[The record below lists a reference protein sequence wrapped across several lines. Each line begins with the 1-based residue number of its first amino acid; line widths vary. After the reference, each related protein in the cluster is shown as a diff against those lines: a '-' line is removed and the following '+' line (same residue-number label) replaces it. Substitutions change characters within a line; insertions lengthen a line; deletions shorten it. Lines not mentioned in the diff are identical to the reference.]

1 MITERFVR
9 SSVELEAEL
18 RQLSK
23 QKPPFDK
30 QVATVRTKQVEMNSF
45 IYVGIIFLDYEFA
58 QSKEVEQNL
67 WKYVYYKFIEEFRKR
82 IRTAVT
88 SGGKS
93 KGIHRK
99 LTSSFRSFLQEATGF
114 YYSFIQRLAAHFEL
128 KQLDP
133 IIQKFGLTIGIIFDS
148 PTNVSQHSYSDDIK
162 QKAVL
167 SCHKSLIFLG
177 DLARYREL
185 QTEKPRKNWS
195 IACDYYNHARH
206 LVPESGNPHN
216 QLAVIATY
224 SADEFSAVYHYYRSL
239 VVRCPFLTAKDNI
252 SLLFHKAR
260 KSSAD
265 APEKIQEAPQR
276 DQKENGG
283 RRRFSH
289 QRQVSS
295 AAQSAK
301 IRTGEATQAFF
312 SDFIRLHSILYFR
325 TDLESYS
332 ELKSAVLNQLKE
344 SVLSLALD
352 PDQLLKFTAINM
364 AASFVIRHIANGDSN
379 NVNQSPKVPISYST
393 ASKKALVE
401 KYAVLLTLDTLS
413 TLLDLCNSELLDVV
427 VEYSDQRHNAVQ
439 ILPAPVKRSLI
450 SLRVGTKWVYSS
462 LEHLSSI
469 SALIEKDPNVKNEFA
484 NIARFWQRFAEFL
497 NSLERLFPHSQGI
510 PLDVPL
516 AEDLE
521 LTGFSGLKNHTF
533 MNGQIF
539 LNQGEPFEELD
550 MRIYDIFEDACKI
563 SESEHS
569 QLFYIDGVFSSGTPP
584 SKAASP
590 ASSLSPVQNQIT
602 DQSYVEDKFEAPITD
617 LIADPY
623 ETNLAESQSFAAIS
637 PKKLTNDS
645 SEDGD
650 SEDEVILFTG
660 RHSSVIENNNANGLA
675 TSEKSSPR
683 PTTAEVLLTQVL
695 KSNKSVSSTLPITN
709 SNNWNQFNTT
719 QLFPNN
725 NDLNVENVETKQQN
739 FLEFLYPVTR
749 PSTNLNGNTSAYS
762 QTAFSAHTTISGVPN
777 ASQDPLV
784 PSTKRLS
791 GEFNSITPHQ
801 QSTAISSASL
811 FAFPGTD
818 GGVSQF
824 GLFGDPNTSLIG
836 FSGTAGHNSAK
847 SGLSAINPPPGFSS
861 ESSAFDLHRHNQ
873 QNNQSLFQPSNVFG
887 FSSFDMSTQFPWKQR
902 EYVNG
907 LSDGNLQMNGTTGL
921 SDH

>member
-1 MITERFVR
+1 MPSSDRQTALDLYK

-30 QVATVRTKQVEMNSF
+30 QVATVRTKLREN
-45 IYVGIIFLDYEFA
+45 YERIIFLDYEFA

-88 SGGKS
+88 TGGKS
-93 KGIHRK
+93 KSIHRK

-114 YYSFIQRLAAHFEL
+114 YYSFIQRLAVHFEL

-133 IIQKFGLTIGIIFDS
+133 IIKKFGLTIES
-148 PTNVSQHSYSDDIK
+148 TNASQHSYSDDIK

-195 IACDYYNHARH
+195 TACDYYNHARH

-265 APEKIQEAPQR
+265 AQEKGQGTPQR
-276 DQKENGG
+276 DHKENGS

-289 QRQVSS
+289 QRQVPS

-301 IRTGEATQAFF
+301 VRADEATHAFF

-332 ELKSAVLNQLKE
+332 ELKASVLNQLRE
-344 SVLSLALD
+344 SVLTLALD

-364 AASFVIRHIANGDSN
+364 AASFAIRNIVNGDSN
-379 NVNQSPKVPISYST
+379 NVNQSPKASISYST
-393 ASKKALVE
+393 TSKKALVE
-401 KYAVLLTLDTLS
+401 KYAILLTLDSLS
-413 TLLDLCNSELLDVV
+413 TLLEMCNSELLDVA
-427 VEYSDQRHNAVQ
+427 VECSDQRHNAVQ

-462 LEHLSSI
+462 LELLTSM
-469 SALIEKDPNVKNEFA
+469 SALIAKDPNVKNEVA
-484 NIARFWQRFAEFL
+484 NIAKFWQRFAEFL
-497 NSLERLFPHSQGI
+497 NSLERLFPHDKGI

-516 AEDLE
+516 AEDFE
-521 LTGFSGLKNHTF
+521 LNGFSGLKNNIF
-533 MNGQIF
+533 VNEQNF

-550 MRIYDIFEDACKI
+550 MRIYDIFEDAYKI
-563 SESEHS
+563 SESEFS
-569 QLFYIDGVFSSGTPP
+569 QLFYVDGVFSSGTPP

-602 DQSYVEDKFEAPITD
+602 DQSYVEDKVEAPD
-617 LIADPY
+617 LITDPY
-623 ETNLAESQSFAAIS
+623 ETNLAESQSFASSS

-645 SEDGD
+645 SEDD
-650 SEDEVILFTG
+650 DAEEEVILFTG
-660 RHSSVIENNNANGLA
+660 RHSSVIENGNTNG
-675 TSEKSSPR
+675 TVNSEKTSPR
-683 PTTAEVLLTQVL
+683 PTAAEVLLSQVL
-695 KSNKSVSSTLPITN
+695 KSNKPVPSTLPVTN
-709 SNNWNQFNTT
+709 SINESNYWNQFNTT
-719 QLFPNN
+719 QLFPNSN
-725 NDLNVENVETKQQN
+725 LNAENVEAKSAKQN
-739 FLEFLYPVTR
+739 SLEFLYPVTR
-749 PSTNLNGNTSAYS
+749 PPTNMNGNTGAYA
-762 QTAFSAHTTISGVPN
+762 QAPFSTHTTISGVPN

-791 GEFNSITPHQ
+791 GEFKPITPHQ
-801 QSTAISSASL
+801 QATTISSASL

-824 GLFGDPNTSLIG
+824 GLFGDPNTSLLG
-836 FSGTAGHNSAK
+836 FGTPGHTYAK
-847 SGLSAINPPPGFSS
+847 SSLSVINPPPGFSS
-861 ESSAFDLHRHNQ
+861 ESNAFDLHKHSQ
-873 QNNQSLFQPSNVFG
+873 QNNHSLFQPSNVFG
-887 FSSFDMSTQFPWKQR
+887 FSSFDMSTQFPWKQG
-902 EYVNG
+902 E
-907 LSDGNLQMNGTTGL
+907 
-921 SDH
+921 

>member
-1 MITERFVR
+1 MPSSDRQTALDLYK

-30 QVATVRTKQVEMNSF
+30 QVATVRTKLREH
-45 IYVGIIFLDYEFA
+45 YERIIFLDYEFA

-88 SGGKS
+88 TGGKS

-114 YYSFIQRLAAHFEL
+114 YYSFIQRLAVHFEL

-133 IIQKFGLTIGIIFDS
+133 IIKKFGLTIE

-195 IACDYYNHARH
+195 TACDYYNHARH

-260 KSSAD
+260 KSSVD
-265 APEKIQEAPQR
+265 AQEKGQETPQR
-276 DQKENGG
+276 DQKENGS

-289 QRQVSS
+289 QRQVPS

-301 IRTGEATQAFF
+301 VRAGEATQAFF

-332 ELKSAVLNQLKE
+332 DLKAAVLNQLRE
-344 SVLSLALD
+344 SVLSLVLD

-364 AASFVIRHIANGDSN
+364 AASFVIRHIVNGDN
-379 NVNQSPKVPISYST
+379 NVNQSPNAPISYST
-393 ASKKALVE
+393 TSKKALVE
-401 KYAVLLTLDTLS
+401 KYAILLTLDSLS
-413 TLLDLCNSELLDVV
+413 TLLEMCNSELLDV
-427 VEYSDQRHNAVQ
+427 ECSDQRHNAVQ

-462 LEHLSSI
+462 LELLSSI

-484 NIARFWQRFAEFL
+484 NIARFWQQFAEFL
-497 NSLERLFPHSQGI
+497 NSLERLFPHDKGI

-516 AEDLE
+516 AEDFE
-521 LTGFSGLKNHTF
+521 LNGFSGLKNNIF
-533 MNGQIF
+533 VKEQVF

-550 MRIYDIFEDACKI
+550 MRIYDIFEDAYKI
-563 SESEHS
+563 SESEYS
-569 QLFYIDGVFSSGTPP
+569 QLFYIDGVFSSCTPP

-590 ASSLSPVQNQIT
+590 ASSLSPVQNQ
-602 DQSYVEDKFEAPITD
+602 SYIEDKAEAD
-617 LIADPY
+617 LITEHY
-623 ETNLAESQSFAAIS
+623 EINLAESQSFASSS

-645 SEDGD
+645 SEDD
-650 SEDEVILFTG
+650 DAEEEVILFTG
-660 RHSSVIENNNANGLA
+660 RHSSVIESDNANGIVN
-675 TSEKSSPR
+675 SETSSP
-683 PTTAEVLLTQVL
+683 PLTAAEVLLSQVL
-695 KSNKSVSSTLPITN
+695 KSNKSVPSTLPVTN
-709 SNNWNQFNTT
+709 SINESNCWNQFNTT
-719 QLFPNN
+719 QLFPNSN
-725 NDLNVENVETKQQN
+725 LNVENVEAKSSKQQN
-739 FLEFLYPVTR
+739 SLEFLYPVTR
-749 PSTNLNGNTSAYS
+749 PQTNINGINGINGNTGAYA
-762 QTAFSAHTTISGVPN
+762 QTSFPAHTTISGVPN

-791 GEFNSITPHQ
+791 GEFKPITPQ
-801 QSTAISSASL
+801 ATTISSASL

-824 GLFGDPNTSLIG
+824 GLFGDPNTSLLG
-836 FSGTAGHNSAK
+836 FSGTPGHTYAK
-847 SGLSAINPPPGFSS
+847 SSLSVINPPPGFSS
-861 ESSAFDLHRHNQ
+861 DSNAFDLHKHNQ
-873 QNNQSLFQPSNVFG
+873 QSNHSLFQPSNVFG
-887 FSSFDMSTQFPWKQR
+887 FSSFDMSTQFPWKQG
-902 EYVNG
+902 E
-907 LSDGNLQMNGTTGL
+907 
-921 SDH
+921 

>member
-1 MITERFVR
+1 
-9 SSVELEAEL
+9 
-18 RQLSK
+18 
-23 QKPPFDK
+23 
-30 QVATVRTKQVEMNSF
+30 
-45 IYVGIIFLDYEFA
+45 
-58 QSKEVEQNL
+58 
-67 WKYVYYKFIEEFRKR
+67 
-82 IRTAVT
+82 
-88 SGGKS
+88 
-93 KGIHRK
+93 
-99 LTSSFRSFLQEATGF
+99 
-114 YYSFIQRLAAHFEL
+114 
-128 KQLDP
+128 
-133 IIQKFGLTIGIIFDS
+133 
-148 PTNVSQHSYSDDIK
+148 

-224 SADEFSAVYHYYRSL
+224 SADEFSA
-239 VVRCPFLTAKDNI
+239 
-252 SLLFHKAR
+252 AR

-265 APEKIQEAPQR
+265 AQEKGQETPQR
-276 DQKENGG
+276 DQKENGS

-289 QRQVSS
+289 QRQTSS

-332 ELKSAVLNQLKE
+332 ELKAALLNQLRE

-379 NVNQSPKVPISYST
+379 HVNQSPKATISYST

-401 KYAVLLTLDTLS
+401 KYAILLTLDSLS
-413 TLLDLCNSELLDVV
+413 TLLDVCNSELLDVV

-469 SALIEKDPNVKNEFA
+469 TALIEKDPNVKNEFT
-484 NIARFWQRFAEFL
+484 NIAMFWQRFAEFL

-533 MNGQIF
+533 MNEQIL

-569 QLFYIDGVFSSGTPP
+569 QLFYVDGVFSSGAPP

-590 ASSLSPVQNQIT
+590 ANSLSPVQNQVA
-602 DQSYVEDKFEAPITD
+602 DQSYVEDKVEVPITD
-617 LIADPY
+617 LIADHY
-623 ETNLAESQSFAAIS
+623 ETNLAESQSFASSS

-660 RHSSVIENNNANGLA
+660 RHSSVIENNNANDLA
-675 TSEKSSPR
+675 NSEKSSPR

-695 KSNKSVSSTLPITN
+695 KSNKSTSSTLPITN
-709 SNNWNQFNTT
+709 STNHWNQFNTT
-719 QLFPNN
+719 QLFPNSN
-725 NDLNVENVETKQQN
+725 NLNVENVETKQQN

-749 PSTNLNGNTSAYS
+749 PSTNLNGNISAYS
-762 QTAFSAHTTISGVPN
+762 QTVFPAHTAISGVPN

-801 QSTAISSASL
+801 QATAISSASL

-824 GLFGDPNTSLIG
+824 GLFGDPNTSLLG
-836 FSGTAGHNSAK
+836 FSGTSGHTSAK
-847 SGLSAINPPPGFSS
+847 SSLSAINPPPGFSS

-907 LSDGNLQMNGTTGL
+907 LSDGNLQVNGTAGL